1 MGDDAPAQDEDAD
14 LRWRLEHRAQIDAG
28 VTSWAGSHTADDL
41 VLDLHAHGVP
51 AAVMGTGLEAHQ
63 DPRLGER
70 GRTMVLSHP
79 LNGDVVHLRAPVL
92 LSSQDDSTPRRS
104 PLFGEH
110 NVEILTELGYSA
122 GQIDEM
128 RTSGKVGVS
137 PFGLPTSR
145 T

>member
-1 MGDDAPAQDEDAD
+1 
-14 LRWRLEHRAQIDAG
+14 
-28 VTSWAGSHTADDL
+28 
-41 VLDLHAHGVP
+41 
-51 AAVMGTGLEAHQ
+51 MGTGLEAHQ
-63 DPRLGER
+63 DPRLRER

-92 LSSQDDSTPRRS
+92 LSSQVDSVPLRA

-110 NVEILTELGYSA
+110 NVEILSGLGYSE
-122 GQIDEM
+122 GQIEEL
-128 RTSGKVGVS
+128 RTAGKVGVS

>member
-1 MGDDAPAQDEDAD
+1 MAPDEGAD
-14 LRWRLEHRAQIDAG
+14 LRWRRGHRAQIDAA
-28 VTSWAGSHTADDL
+28 VTSWAGSHTAEDL

-63 DPRLGER
+63 DPRLRER

-92 LSSQDDSTPRRS
+92 LSTQDASAPRRS

-110 NVEILTELGYSA
+110 NAEILTELGYSE
-122 GQIDEM
+122 GQIEAL
-128 RTSGKVGVS
+128 RTTGKMGVS